1 MVKNKEIIL
10 IITSTSLFIILSWL
24 IYCFKSNESVTSRN
38 NLSTS
43 DTKFSY
49 NLIREASGLNDHT
62 NFLISPLSVEYTLS
76 MLRDGANGNTYN
88 EISKTLGESSLSGS
102 LNVLNGI
109 SITNVLFIK
118 EGFKNIISNDYIS
131 KINGKY
137 DADIIFDELKTP
149 DVINN
154 WVDKKTYQMISRLLD
169 NVSDNLILGMAN
181 AVAINVNWDEKFN
194 CNFTKPGVF
203 TKYTDDTV
211 KVAMMN
217 EVSSNGELTYVSN
230 DKAVGIVKPYLKY
243 DRLTGTKPSPDSDYI
258 QLEYIGI
265 IPNENIKKYIN
276 DFSGEEL
283 NSLLKS
289 SKISNS
295 KQHINLSLPRYSY
308 EYSIDNMKK
317 LLSNLGMNDMF
328 YPGKSDLSK
337 MTLDNSTN
345 LYVETSIHK
354 AKIELNEKGTKAGA
368 VTYIGIDY
376 AGPAIDKPKTI
387 KISFNKPFIYII
399 REKESSNILFFG
411 VVYEPEIWDDK
422 TVGCMNEN

>member
-1 MVKNKEIIL
+1 
-10 IITSTSLFIILSWL
+10 
-24 IYCFKSNESVTSRN
+24 
-38 NLSTS
+38 
-43 DTKFSY
+43 
-49 NLIREASGLNDHT
+49 
-62 NFLISPLSVEYTLS
+62 